1 MSIQIFIFIFLGWAH
16 SFIQGSV
23 DTQSGP
29 ADSLFASQAAA
40 DTNQSAQ
47 TQNTTVPVDVT
58 VSSAPATAAQSS
70 DVTTVMQPPAQPEQK
85 NAISQTSQSSAPAD
99 KKDTVSTPDIT
110 KSKSKD
116 SVAASSKKDSDA
128 QKSDTSVA
136 PSSKSTDKKDAPTSP
151 VITPGMITQTIE
163 CTADQDIKIIACD
176 AQMAVIA
183 HTVSS
188 STDKEKYPDYPV
200 QHNTKKDKITYSL
213 SYNPA
218 QVVYLFFDAGNAFTK
233 LKVALTDQIG
243 ALDKNTTMSVY
254 NNKAGDIDIKWSQGS
269 KEVGKQQSLK
279 KFSVHKKTFFNDTT
293 LDYSITQQSAAGAVM
308 LADEKGTVVDQ
319 ISAPA
324 KSIKGIDVYYYAD
337 NGAPEVDGWFIHGLP
352 QGEKCY
358 ISYKADGLSQYD
370 SVNPSVDTTG
380 KVTIELKKPGA
391 IKTITPKVVDDDA
404 ANSELLE
411 DPNVTDP
418 NGVKKYPD
426 EAAQAVDIL
435 KQGQFALTAACLLLS
450 RSENTAQSIEQV
462 GDAYKKSADFFMKAY
477 TLFRGLNEKATGTWV
492 RFRLYTA
499 ELFALQTFAQSA
511 AIYFKAGK
519 HEKVLGV
526 YEAMYK
532 MYNHVNTHD
541 LGDAAREL
549 KQGYALL
556 FDKKWKD
563 AAGHFEKAGDYYRAA
578 GDNKNAEAGAMIGV
592 YVVVAVV
599 IALAV
604 AFLTVVTAGTA
615 TGAVAGAVAGADAG
629 AAVAD
634 SAVIGTVA
642 AASAVSG
649 AAQGA
654 VEGGLSGAFFGA
666 INSAALGAQAATAA
680 LTDEAIDAAIAAGT
694 AGYLAPVIAGELVG
708 AVVGGAT
715 GMVGGAVGGAATAAA
730 SVTGISAA
738 ATAATSA
745 VTAAGTAIAASATS
759 AGAFIT
765 SLAASSPIASAILAS
780 AGSLVTGIGGLT
792 AGSVATGT
800 IGLVTG
806 AATGASSLIGG
817 GIGGAIAGGF
827 AGVLTGATVGVAGA
841 LTAAF
846 VGIVTALPAVLFA
859 IASAT
864 IVGLEVAVVL
874 SPALI
879 AGGFLL
885 YNNMGPDQIASY
897 MNNRYARAGQYYFRA
912 AHCYETAALC
922 YQKAGDKETTQKR
935 YEKAAYLANVAGD
948 NCTNATGS
956 PKLVD
961 HANARD
967 CYIYS
972 ENLWNKAAYWANK
985 HGDVTARAQDHAN
998 ADRLK
1003 KAAEEQGKLAATDAS
1018 WGLGK
1023 YNDMKQHVLK
1033 SVYEYVTGDIDDA
1046 VHELEQGA
1054 NDGHHAQGAFEQA
1067 KKLAPALVTK
1077 TTGGLKTTTT
1087 DHDGTLVTKTVDTG
1101 KLVTK
1106 TTESGQKSW
1115 AEKYITLSG
1124 KYINSINGCIKGL
1137 QALKDNTI
1145 DEKSIIDVST
1155 FILRCSA
1162 NLGSGVNAGAY
1173 NNLYFSALQKVLPAV
1188 QTFAQSKITPAK
1200 TDDAKKPDPKKQA
1213 TKDTSKKD
1221 GSVKVQGMSDADY
1234 GMEHFKGVEKE
1245 EAAAFDAF
1253 VKKDYLGA
1261 ITHCQKLSD
1270 EIKKANTGF
1279 SKNVK
1284 ISGKGGKAWS
1294 KKYLTKLKNAKRFA
1308 DACKA
1313 SATGLKAQK
1322 TDTKS
1327 MQAYFTFLDVLI
1339 HAHKYNGIVIIT
1351 QAVLAMIPGLIQAG
1365 AAPQQQTNIDKM
1377 DATDVRIVQTDTSK
1391 I

>member
-1 MSIQIFIFIFLGWAH
+1 MSIQIFIFIFIGWTH

-23 DTQSGP
+23 DAQSGP
-29 ADSLFASQAAA
+29 ADSLFAPQAA
-40 DTNQSAQ
+40 DTNQPAQ
-47 TQNTTVPVDVT
+47 IQNETASGDVT
-58 VSSAPATAAQSS
+58 VSSQKATAGKSSDATTVVQSS
-70 DVTTVMQPPAQPEQK
+70 AQPEQK
-85 NAISQTSQSSAPAD
+85 NAISQTSQSSATAD
-99 KKDTVSTPDIT
+99 KKDTVSTPDTT

-243 ALDKNTTMSVY
+243 VLDKNTTMTVY
-254 NNKAGDIDIKWSQGS
+254 NNKSGDIDIKWSQGS

-279 KFSVHKKTFFNDTT
+279 KFNVHKKTFFNDTT

-391 IKTITPKVVDDDA
+391 IKTITLKVVDDDA

-450 RSENTAQSIEQV
+450 RSENTVQSMEQV
-462 GDAYKKSADFFMKAY
+462 GDAYKKSADLFMKAY
-477 TLFRGLNEKATGTWV
+477 TLFRGLNEKSTGTWV

-526 YEAMYK
+526 YEAMYR

-549 KQGYALL
+549 KQGYSLL

-604 AFLTVVTAGTA
+604 AFLTVVTGGAA

-629 AAVAD
+629 VAVAD
-634 SAVIGTVA
+634 SAAIGAGIA
-642 AASAVSG
+642 A
-649 AAQGA
+649 
-654 VEGGLSGAFFGA
+654 E
-666 INSAALGAQAATAA
+666 A
-680 LTDEAIDAAIAAGT
+680 LTDEAIIAAIEAGT

-780 AGSLVTGIGGLT
+780 AGSLVTGIGEIT
-792 AGSVATGT
+792 AGSVAADTV
-800 IGLVTG
+800 GLVAG

-841 LTAAF
+841 AIAAL
-846 VGIVTALPAVLFA
+846 VGIVTALPAVLCA
-859 IASAT
+859 IAVAS
-864 IVGLEVAVVL
+864 IVGLEVGLVL

-985 HGDVTARAQDHAN
+985 HGDVVARGIDHAN

-1033 SVYEYVTGDIDDA
+1033 AVYEYVTGDIDDA

-1137 QALKDNTI
+1137 HALKDNKI

-1162 NLGSGVNAGAY
+1162 NLGSGANAGAY

-1188 QTFAQSKITPAK
+1188 QTFAQSKITSES
-1200 TDDAKKPDPKKQA
+1200 TDHAKKTDPKKQA

-1221 GSVKVQGMSDADY
+1221 GSVKVQGISDADY

-1365 AAPQQQTNIDKM
+1365 TAPQQQTNIDKM
-1377 DATDVRIVQTDTSK
+1377 DATDVRIVQTDSSK